1 MITPTLRK
9 KALIPI
15 AGAGLFI
22 VDCQAATTPI
32 ANAIRVSC
40 PT

>member
-1 MITPTLRK
+1 MTRPTLRK

-15 AGAGLFI
+15 AGTGLFI
-22 VDCQAATTPI
+22 ADCQAATTTI

>member
-1 MITPTLRK
+1 MITPALRE

-22 VDCQAATTPI
+22 AGCQAATNAI

>member
-1 MITPTLRK
+1 MTQPTLRE

-15 AGAGLFI
+15 AGAGLLI
-22 VDCQAATTPI
+22 ADCQAAPTAI